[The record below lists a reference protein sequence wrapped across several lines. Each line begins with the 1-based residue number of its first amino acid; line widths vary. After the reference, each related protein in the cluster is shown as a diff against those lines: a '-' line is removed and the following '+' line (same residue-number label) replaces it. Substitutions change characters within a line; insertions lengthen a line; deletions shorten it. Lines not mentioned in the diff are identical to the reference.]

1 MSERLER
8 VEAILEVL
16 AQQTLANAQATAR
29 NTEAI
34 ERLFAATAQN
44 TEAIGQAFAAIGQN
58 AEAIG
63 RVSTVTVQ
71 NTEKGP
77 APCRNRLP
85 APVLPPTAR
94 QSFWP
99 YSPFP
104 ASWC

>member
-71 NTEKGP
+71 NTE
-77 APCRNRLP
+77 A
-85 APVLPPTAR
+85 
-94 QSFWP
+94 
-99 YSPFP
+99 
-104 ASWC
+104 